1 MLLAKVSAVT
11 QIRMELSSLLKH
23 LESTLTT
30 VNNTKI
36 HEKEA
41 EGRPYQSLKLS
52 EKVAVRRV
60 SVSFRR

>member
-1 MLLAKVSAVT
+1 MLLAKVSAVN
-11 QIRMELSSLLKH
+11 QIRMETSSLLKH
-23 LESTLTT
+23 LEVTLTT

-41 EGRPYQSLKLS
+41 EGRPHQSLQLS

-60 SVSFRR
+60 SVSFLR